1 MNDLFQTLGKSIQ
14 QIVDAIRQV
23 GASDKVAELSVLLSI
38 IITLVIMYK
47 GYEVLMGT
55 SQSPIRE
62 LTWDIAGKL
71 LAITFA
77 LNIGGWLTLVINA
90 MDGIYEWAGGGT
102 QMYKTLDEMFVNTIN
117 LTDIIWTKTSGFA
130 DSLMAI
136 AAMLLCYVGFV
147 IAVAPTFAI
156 LVVTTFTQTLLVI
169 TAPIVFWLLIF
180 KSTKNVFTQWIG
192 LLLSN
197 TLVILLVG
205 LFLSVFMGE
214 INGWIIS
221 LSQHVQS
228 GSEVLGTSIF
238 FVIASLVLV
247 IMIISA
253 KLYAEKVANVS
264 MEGAMGGAMGSA
276 LNPVSRLAGWT
287 AGKAAGKTVNAGKTG
302 AKLAA
307 KGAKLAAKGGYSFA
321 KKCMKGLEMQA
332 KLIFILF
339 CGVLFFSACSTKN
352 QGKYDEFFNN
362 QTGWIPINQNKDLNK
377 GTMNEK

>member
-1 MNDLFQTLGKSIQ
+1 MNFFQFLGKSIQ

-47 GYEVLMGT
+47 GYEVLMGR

-62 LTWDIAGKL
+62 LTWDITGKL
-71 LAITFA
+71 VAITFA
-77 LNIGGWLTLVINA
+77 LNLGGWLDLTIST
-90 MDGIYEWAGGGT
+90 MDGLYEWAGGGT
-102 QMYKTLDEMFVNTIN
+102 QMYKTLDEMYANTAQLAN
-117 LTDIIWTKTSGFA
+117 IIWAKSSGVGG
-130 DSLMAI
+130 AI
-136 AAMLLCYVGFV
+136 LAIVAMLLCYVGFV
-147 IAVAPTFAI
+147 IAVVPTLAI
-156 LVVTTFTQTLLVI
+156 FVITTFTQTLLVI

-205 LFLSVFMGE
+205 LFLSVFME
-214 INGWIIS
+214 QISGWIS
-221 LSQHVQS
+221 LLSSKIQA
-228 GSEVLGTSIF
+228 GAEVLGISIF

-253 KLYAEKVANVS
+253 KLYAEKIANVS
-264 MEGAMGGAMGSA
+264 MEGAMGGAIGSA

-287 AGKAAGKTVNAGKTG
+287 AGKAAGKAVNAGKTG

-307 KGAKLAAKGGYSFA
+307 KGAWAGAKGGYSFA
-321 KKCMKGLEMQA
+321 KKMYERARNAG
-332 KLIFILF
+332 
-339 CGVLFFSACSTKN
+339 
-352 QGKYDEFFNN
+352 
-362 QTGWIPINQNKDLNK
+362 
-377 GTMNEK
+377 

>member
-1 MNDLFQTLGKSIQ
+1 MNSKLFQFLGESIQ
-14 QIVDAIRQV
+14 QIIDAIRQV
-23 GASDKVAELSVLLSI
+23 GTSDKVAELSVLLSI

-136 AAMLLCYVGFV
+136 AAMLLCYVGFA
-147 IAVAPTFAI
+147 IAVVPTLAI
-156 LVVTTFTQTLLVI
+156 FVITTFTQTLLVI

-205 LFLSVFMGE
+205 LFLSVFME
-214 INGWIIS
+214 QISNWIQYFIKET
-221 LSQHVQS
+221 QT
-228 GSEVLGTSIF
+228 GGEVLKTSIF

-253 KLYAEKVANVS
+253 KLYAEKIANVS
-264 MEGAMGGAMGSA
+264 MEGAMGGAIGSA

-307 KGAKLAAKGGYSFA
+307 KGTKLAAKGGYSFA
-321 KKCMKGLEMQA
+321 KKMYERARNAG
-332 KLIFILF
+332 
-339 CGVLFFSACSTKN
+339 
-352 QGKYDEFFNN
+352 
-362 QTGWIPINQNKDLNK
+362 
-377 GTMNEK
+377 

>member
-1 MNDLFQTLGKSIQ
+1 MNLDLFQTLGKSIQ

-102 QMYKTLDEMFVNTIN
+102 QMYKTLDEMYANTAQLAN
-117 LTDIIWTKTSGFA
+117 IIWAKSSGVGG
-130 DSLMAI
+130 AI
-136 AAMLLCYVGFV
+136 LAIVAMLLCYVGFV
-147 IAVAPTFAI
+147 IAVVPTLAI
-156 LVVTTFTQTLLVI
+156 FVITTFTQTLLVI

-205 LFLSVFMGE
+205 LFLSVFME
-214 INGWIIS
+214 QVSTWIKYFAKVT
-221 LSQHVQS
+221 QA
-228 GSEVLGTSIF
+228 GDEVLGTSIF

-264 MEGAMGGAMGSA
+264 MEGAMGSA

-307 KGAKLAAKGGYSFA
+307 KGGYSFA
-321 KKCMKGLEMQA
+321 KKMYERARNAG
-332 KLIFILF
+332 
-339 CGVLFFSACSTKN
+339 
-352 QGKYDEFFNN
+352 
-362 QTGWIPINQNKDLNK
+362 
-377 GTMNEK
+377 

>member
-1 MNDLFQTLGKSIQ
+1 MNFFQFLGESIQ
-14 QIVDAIRQV
+14 QIIDAIRQV
-23 GASDKVAELSVLLSI
+23 GTSDKVAELSVLLSI

-102 QMYKTLDEMFVNTIN
+102 QMYKTLDEMYANTAQLAN
-117 LTDIIWTKTSGFA
+117 IIWAKSSGVGG
-130 DSLMAI
+130 AI
-136 AAMLLCYVGFV
+136 LAIVAMLLCYVGFV
-147 IAVAPTFAI
+147 IAVVPTLAI
-156 LVVTTFTQTLLVI
+156 FVITTFTQTLLVI

-205 LFLSVFMGE
+205 LFLSVFME
-214 INGWIIS
+214 QISGWIS
-221 LSQHVQS
+221 LLSSKIQA
-228 GSEVLGTSIF
+228 GAEVLGISIF

-264 MEGAMGGAMGSA
+264 MEGAMGGVIGSV
-276 LNPVSRLAGWT
+276 LNPVGRLAGWT
-287 AGKAAGKTVNAGKTG
+287 GGKVAGKTVNTAKAGG
-302 AKLAA
+302 KLAA
-307 KGAKLAAKGGYSFA
+307 KGTLASAKGGYSFA
-321 KKCMKGLEMQA
+321 KKMYERARNAG
-332 KLIFILF
+332 
-339 CGVLFFSACSTKN
+339 
-352 QGKYDEFFNN
+352 
-362 QTGWIPINQNKDLNK
+362 
-377 GTMNEK
+377 

>member
-1 MNDLFQTLGKSIQ
+1 MNSKLFQFLGESIQ
-14 QIVDAIRQV
+14 QIIDAIRQV
-23 GASDKVAELSVLLSI
+23 GTSDKVAELSVLLSI

-117 LTDIIWTKTSGFA
+117 LTDIIWAKTSGFA

-136 AAMLLCYVGFV
+136 AAMLLCYVGFA
-147 IAVAPTFAI
+147 IAVVPTLAI
-156 LVVTTFTQTLLVI
+156 FVVTTFTQTLLVI

-205 LFLSVFMGE
+205 LFLSVFME
-214 INGWIIS
+214 QISNWIQYFIKET
-221 LSQHVQS
+221 QT
-228 GSEVLGTSIF
+228 GGEVLKTSIF

-302 AKLAA
+302 VKLAA
-307 KGAKLAAKGGYSFA
+307 KGAWAGAKGGYSFA
-321 KKCMKGLEMQA
+321 KKMYERARNAG
-332 KLIFILF
+332 
-339 CGVLFFSACSTKN
+339 
-352 QGKYDEFFNN
+352 
-362 QTGWIPINQNKDLNK
+362 
-377 GTMNEK
+377 

>member
-1 MNDLFQTLGKSIQ
+1 MNFFQFLGESIQ
-14 QIVDAIRQV
+14 QIIDAIRQV
-23 GASDKVAELSVLLSI
+23 GTSDKVAELSVLLSI

-102 QMYKTLDEMFVNTIN
+102 QMYKTLDEMYANTAQLAN
-117 LTDIIWTKTSGFA
+117 IIWAKSSGVGG
-130 DSLMAI
+130 AI
-136 AAMLLCYVGFV
+136 LAIVAMLLCYVGFV
-147 IAVAPTFAI
+147 IAVVPTLAI
-156 LVVTTFTQTLLVI
+156 FVITTFTQTLLVI

-205 LFLSVFMGE
+205 LFLSVFME
-214 INGWIIS
+214 QISGWIS
-221 LSQHVQS
+221 LLSSKIQA
-228 GSEVLGTSIF
+228 GAEVLGISIF

-264 MEGAMGGAMGSA
+264 MEGVMGGVIGSV
-276 LNPVSRLAGWT
+276 LNPVGRLAGWT
-287 AGKAAGKTVNAGKTG
+287 GGKVAGKTVNAAKAGG
-302 AKLAA
+302 KLAA
-307 KGAKLAAKGGYSFA
+307 KGTWAGAKGGYSFA
-321 KKCMKGLEMQA
+321 KKMYERARNAG
-332 KLIFILF
+332 
-339 CGVLFFSACSTKN
+339 
-352 QGKYDEFFNN
+352 
-362 QTGWIPINQNKDLNK
+362 
-377 GTMNEK
+377 